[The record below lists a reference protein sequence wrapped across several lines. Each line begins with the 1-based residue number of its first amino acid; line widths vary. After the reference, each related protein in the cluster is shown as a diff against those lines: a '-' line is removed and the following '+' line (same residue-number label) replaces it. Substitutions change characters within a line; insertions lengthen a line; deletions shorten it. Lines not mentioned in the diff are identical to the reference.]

1 MKEIINTTAR
11 TASTIAAEIRT
22 LDTQGKHICLLYI
35 FEIGKR
41 LEEAKSLVA
50 HGEWGEYLETEVS
63 YSQDTANRYMKVYRE
78 YNVNGVFPNSDT
90 FLNLDFS
97 KAYKLLSIPAEERE
111 EFAKQN
117 DVAHKSVRELEQIIK
132 ERDAALRAQADA
144 EAAAEIALAER
155 RRAEQKLLD
164 AQQRAAAAKSS
175 EGAWQQE
182 IDKLNAA
189 LNKATAA
196 EQQAKKKLKEL
207 KDNPKVP
214 DAVMDKIRAESEAQA
229 AEKAE
234 KEYQGKLAEAQS
246 QLDAATAA
254 KDAAEK
260 AAQEATEKLIVAQ
273 RAAQLSDPDAAAF
286 NILYTQIQQDFH
298 MLNGYRLK
306 VTASN
311 PELGRKMLTAIETML
326 AEMRKGVE

>member
-1 MKEIINTTAR
+1 MNEIINTTAR

-22 LDTQGKHICLLYI
+22 LDTQGKHICMLYI

-41 LEEAKSLVA
+41 LEEAKPLVD
-50 HGEWGEYLETEVS
+50 HGEWGEYLATETP
-63 YSQDTANRYMKVYRE
+63 YSQDTANKYMKVYRE

-90 FLNLDFS
+90 FMNLDFS
-97 KAYKLLSIPAEERE
+97 KAYKLLAIPAEERE

-117 DVAHKSVRELEQIIK
+117 DVANKSVRELDQIIK
-132 ERDAALRAQADA
+132 QRDAALRAQADA
-144 EAAAEIALAER
+144 EAVAEKALAER
-155 RRAEQKLLD
+155 RQAEQKLLD
-164 AQQRAAAAKSS
+164 AQQRASAAKSS
-175 EGAWQQE
+175 EAAWQAE

-207 KDNPKVP
+207 RDNPKVP
-214 DAVMDKIRAESEAQA
+214 DSVVDRIRSESEAKA
-229 AEKAE
+229 AETAA
-234 KEYQGKLAEAQS
+234 KEYQGKLAEAQA

-260 AAQEATEKLIVAQ
+260 AAREVTEQLS
-273 RAAQLSDPDAAAF
+273 AAQKAVQLSNPDAAAF
-286 NILYTQIQQDFH
+286 NILYTQIQQDFN

-306 VTASN
+306 INASD
-311 PELGRKMLTAIETML
+311 PALGRKLLAAMKAMLEDL
-326 AEMRKGVE
+326 GKGVE